1 MLLLD
6 SHGSHRTPRVM
17 RGPSE
22 PREGLWVKP
31 VPSLLGALAA
41 FHVGMSRRAR
51 LAGLASELEKIVGK
65 AEVIQRGESFEEH
78 RRDMADYEGTPAVV
92 VRPESEE
99 QVSAIVQLANRRG
112 VPVLAWGAGSS
123 LTGAVVRDGAI
134 VVDMKRF
141 DRILKVDPVNWYVD
155 VKPGVVLDDLEHA
168 LQAEGFFFPPD
179 PASSFLCTVGGAI
192 ATGAGGMRCVRY
204 GTMKD
209 WVMALRVVLPTG
221 EVTSLGEPLPK
232 NRAGY
237 DLVHLFVGSEGTL
250 GIITQATLKI
260 LPLPVVRV
268 QRMLVQFAD
277 WPTAGEAI
285 KGLRKARVVPDLL
298 EFLDRETIIAVNQ
311 SYDFQVE
318 EAEAT
323 LLVDLEEPSIPAAT
337 EVFRAHSA
345 LAIRPAADEVEA
357 DRLYQVRA
365 RAYLALKER
374 SSGIQIEDVVVP
386 IDRLAEYLRLV
397 KEVAARHRVQI
408 PVVGHAGD
416 GNVHPAIVYD
426 KADARSR
433 DAATAAFEEICRYA
447 IRVGGSVT
455 GEHGVG
461 SQKVALFRAQLEA
474 HGGGESLRLMKEIKR
489 VFDPKG
495 IMNPGKYV
503 DAA

>member
-1 MLLLD
+1 MGEPETKAVPRSLG
-6 SHGSHRTPRVM
+6 GS
-17 RGPSE
+17 
-22 PREGLWVKP
+22 
-31 VPSLLGALAA
+31 AA
-41 FHVGMSRRAR
+41 FLVGMTTHRR
-51 LAGLASELEKIVGK
+51 LAGLPSELKKIVGK
-65 AEVIQRGESFEEH
+65 AQVIQEGEFFEEH
-78 RRDMADYEGTPAVV
+78 RKDMADYEGTPAVV
-92 VRPESEE
+92 VRPQSEE
-99 QVSAIVQLANRRG
+99 QVSAIVQLANRRQI
-112 VPVLAWGAGSS
+112 PVLAWGAGSS

-134 VVDMKRF
+134 VVDMRRF
-141 DRILKVDPVNWYVD
+141 DRILKIDPVNWYVD
-155 VKPGVVLDDLEHA
+155 VQPGVVLDDLGNA
-168 LQAEGFFFPPD
+168 LKAQGFFFPPD

-209 WVMALRVVLPTG
+209 WVLALRVVLPNG

-237 DLVHLFVGSEGTL
+237 DLVRLFVGSEGTL

-260 LPLPVVRV
+260 LPLPGVRIR
-268 QRMLVQFAD
+268 RMLVQFAD

-298 EFLDRETIIAVNQ
+298 EFLDRETIAAVNR
-311 SYDFQVE
+311 SFDFHVE

-337 EVFRAHSA
+337 EVFRVHHA
-345 LAIRPAADEVEA
+345 LGIRPAADEAEA

-374 SSGIQIEDVVVP
+374 ASGIQIEDVVVP
-386 IDRLAEYLRLV
+386 IDRLAEYLRFV
-397 KEVAARHRVQI
+397 KEVAARHHVQI

-416 GNVHPAIVYD
+416 GNVHPAILYD
-426 KADARSR
+426 KADAKSR
-433 DAATAAFEEICRYA
+433 EAATAAFEEICRYA

>member
-1 MLLLD
+1 
-6 SHGSHRTPRVM
+6 M

-155 VKPGVVLDDLEHA
+155 VQPGVVLDDLEHA

-311 SYDFQVE
+311 SFDFQVE

-426 KADARSR
+426 KADAKSR
-433 DAATAAFEEICRYA
+433 DAATAAFEEICQYA

>member
-1 MLLLD
+1 
-6 SHGSHRTPRVM
+6 M

-155 VKPGVVLDDLEHA
+155 VQPGVVLDDLEHA
-168 LQAEGFFFPPD
+168 LQAKGFFFPPD

-426 KADARSR
+426 KADSKSR
-433 DAATAAFEEICRYA
+433 DAATAAFEEICQYA

>member
-1 MLLLD
+1 
-6 SHGSHRTPRVM
+6 M

-65 AEVIQRGESFEEH
+65 AEVIQGGESFEEH

-141 DRILKVDPVNWYVD
+141 DRVLKVDPVNWYVD
-155 VKPGVVLDDLEHA
+155 VQPGVVLDDLEHA
-168 LQAEGFFFPPD
+168 LQAKGFFFPPD

-426 KADARSR
+426 KADAKSR
-433 DAATAAFEEICRYA
+433 EAATAAFEEICRYA

>member
-1 MLLLD
+1 
-6 SHGSHRTPRVM
+6 M

-41 FHVGMSRRAR
+41 FLVAMSRRPR
-51 LAGLASELEKIVGK
+51 LAGLPSELEKIVGK

-155 VKPGVVLDDLEHA
+155 VQPGVVLDDLEHA

-250 GIITQATLKI
+250 GIITRATLKI

-426 KADARSR
+426 KADAKSR

>member
-1 MLLLD
+1 
-6 SHGSHRTPRVM
+6 M

-155 VKPGVVLDDLEHA
+155 VQPGVVLDDLEHA

-337 EVFRAHSA
+337 AVFRAHSA

-426 KADARSR
+426 KADAKSR
-433 DAATAAFEEICRYA
+433 DAATAAFEEICQYA

>member
-1 MLLLD
+1 
-6 SHGSHRTPRVM
+6 M

-92 VRPESEE
+92 VRPRSEE
-99 QVSAIVQLANRRG
+99 QVSAIVQLANRRQI
-112 VPVLAWGAGSS
+112 PVLAWGAGSS

-155 VKPGVVLDDLEHA
+155 VQPGVVLDDLEHA

-311 SYDFQVE
+311 AFDFQVE

-426 KADARSR
+426 KADAKSR
-433 DAATAAFEEICRYA
+433 DAATAAFEEICQYA

>member
-1 MLLLD
+1 
-6 SHGSHRTPRVM
+6 M

-155 VKPGVVLDDLEHA
+155 VQPGVVLDDLEHA
-168 LQAEGFFFPPD
+168 LQAKGFFFPPD

-237 DLVHLFVGSEGTL
+237 DLVHLYVGSEGTL

-426 KADARSR
+426 KADAKSR
-433 DAATAAFEEICRYA
+433 DAATAAFEEICQYA

>member
-1 MLLLD
+1 
-6 SHGSHRTPRVM
+6 M

-155 VKPGVVLDDLEHA
+155 VQPGVVLDDLEHA

-311 SYDFQVE
+311 AFDFQVE

-426 KADARSR
+426 KADAKSR
-433 DAATAAFEEICRYA
+433 DAATAAFEEICQYA

>member
-1 MLLLD
+1 
-6 SHGSHRTPRVM
+6 M

-92 VRPESEE
+92 VRPQSEE

-155 VKPGVVLDDLEHA
+155 VQPGVVLDDLEHA

-426 KADARSR
+426 KADAKSR
-433 DAATAAFEEICRYA
+433 DAATAAFEEICQYA

>member
-1 MLLLD
+1 
-6 SHGSHRTPRVM
+6 M

-155 VKPGVVLDDLEHA
+155 VQPGVVLDDLEHA

-426 KADARSR
+426 KADAKSR
-433 DAATAAFEEICRYA
+433 DAATAAFEEICQYA

>member
-1 MLLLD
+1 
-6 SHGSHRTPRVM
+6 M

-155 VKPGVVLDDLEHA
+155 VQPGVVLDDLEHA
-168 LQAEGFFFPPD
+168 LQAKGFFFPPD

-426 KADARSR
+426 KADAKSR
-433 DAATAAFEEICRYA
+433 DAATAAFEEICQYA

>member
-1 MLLLD
+1 
-6 SHGSHRTPRVM
+6 
-17 RGPSE
+17 
-22 PREGLWVKP
+22 

-41 FHVGMSRRAR
+41 FHVGMSRRPR
-51 LAGLASELEKIVGK
+51 LAGLPSELEKIVGK

-92 VRPESEE
+92 VRPRSEE
-99 QVSAIVQLANRRG
+99 QVSAIVQLANRRQI
-112 VPVLAWGAGSS
+112 PVLAWGAGSS
-123 LTGAVVRDGAI
+123 LTGAVVREGAI

-155 VKPGVVLDDLEHA
+155 VQPGVVLDDLEHA
-168 LQAEGFFFPPD
+168 LQAKGFFFPPD

-209 WVMALRVVLPTG
+209 WFMALR
-221 EVTSLGEPLPK
+221 
-232 NRAGY
+232 
-237 DLVHLFVGSEGTL
+237 
-250 GIITQATLKI
+250 
-260 LPLPVVRV
+260 
-268 QRMLVQFAD
+268 
-277 WPTAGEAI
+277 
-285 KGLRKARVVPDLL
+285 
-298 EFLDRETIIAVNQ
+298 
-311 SYDFQVE
+311 VE

-416 GNVHPAIVYD
+416 GNVHPAIVY
-426 KADARSR
+426 
-433 DAATAAFEEICRYA
+433 
-447 IRVGGSVT
+447 
-455 GEHGVG
+455 
-461 SQKVALFRAQLEA
+461 
-474 HGGGESLRLMKEIKR
+474 
-489 VFDPKG
+489 
-495 IMNPGKYV
+495 
-503 DAA
+503 

>member
-1 MLLLD
+1 
-6 SHGSHRTPRVM
+6 M

-155 VKPGVVLDDLEHA
+155 VQPGVVLDDLEHA

-426 KADARSR
+426 KADAKSR

>member
-1 MLLLD
+1 
-6 SHGSHRTPRVM
+6 
-17 RGPSE
+17 
-22 PREGLWVKP
+22 
-31 VPSLLGALAA
+31 
-41 FHVGMSRRAR
+41 
-51 LAGLASELEKIVGK
+51 
-65 AEVIQRGESFEEH
+65 
-78 RRDMADYEGTPAVV
+78 MADYEGTPAVV

-155 VKPGVVLDDLEHA
+155 VQPGVVLDDLEHA

-397 KEVAARHRVQI
+397 KEVAARHGVHI

-426 KADARSR
+426 KADSKSR
-433 DAATAAFEEICRYA
+433 DAATAAFEEICQYA

>member
-1 MLLLD
+1 
-6 SHGSHRTPRVM
+6 M

-92 VRPESEE
+92 VRPRSEE
-99 QVSAIVQLANRRG
+99 QVSAIVQLANRRE

-155 VKPGVVLDDLEHA
+155 VQPGVVLDDLEHA

-209 WVMALRVVLPTG
+209 WVLALRVVLPNG

-426 KADARSR
+426 KADAKSR
-433 DAATAAFEEICRYA
+433 DAATAAFEEICQYA

>member
-1 MLLLD
+1 
-6 SHGSHRTPRVM
+6 M

-41 FHVGMSRRAR
+41 FHVGMSRRPR
-51 LAGLASELEKIVGK
+51 LAGLPSELEKIVGK

-155 VKPGVVLDDLEHA
+155 VQPGVVLDDLEHA
-168 LQAEGFFFPPD
+168 LQAKGFFFPPD

-426 KADARSR
+426 KADAKSR
-433 DAATAAFEEICRYA
+433 DAATAAFEEICQYA